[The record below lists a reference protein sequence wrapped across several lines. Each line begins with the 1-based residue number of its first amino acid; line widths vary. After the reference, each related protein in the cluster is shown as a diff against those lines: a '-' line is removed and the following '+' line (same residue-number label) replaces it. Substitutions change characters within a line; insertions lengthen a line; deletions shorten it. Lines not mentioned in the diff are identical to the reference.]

1 MNVTEFINAILKVRL
16 DDKHAAFNKAL
27 PVFTG
32 EFLIERLCEFK
43 YINGLIE
50 LKIIKIEFDE
60 DLERFL
66 NQNETVFGLKF
77 YTILQI

>member
-1 MNVTEFINAILKVRL
+1 MNVTEFINAILKIRL

-27 PVFTG
+27 PVFARK
-32 EFLIERLCEFK
+32 FLNERLCEFK

-77 YTILQI
+77 YTKLQI